1 MGEDS
6 PVGLAGTSV
15 PASRRV
21 QGAELKVLLTE
32 CGFCGSANGALP
44 LVSSGDVAVGI
55 GSIQDMQQAHLC
67 GCAPQL

>member
-21 QGAELKVLLTE
+21 QGAELKVLQSV
-32 CGFCGSANGALP
+32 GFCGSANGALP